1 MTDQTSDISMRSQAA
16 AGQAEGEYLPVGD
29 STGVASLGQDTGRH
43 QEDESYFHLVVRRF
57 RRSKVSIVGGVM
69 VTVLVMLAIFAD
81 FFSPVS
87 IYEINLQNAFI
98 PPQRIYFFY
107 DANGN
112 FHPGPFVYN
121 YTYELDPLTFK
132 VHWVED
138 TEKAYPIHFFVQ
150 GSEYKILGLIPSNIH
165 LFGVEEGGTIYLL
178 GTDKLGRD
186 LWGKACEAG
195 RISLSMGLFGTI
207 ISVAVGSVLGV
218 ASGYYGGSVDNI
230 MQRFTEF
237 VAAFPNL
244 PLWMA
249 LAALVPKTADSFTV
263 FVIMAFIFAL
273 LTWTTLAREVR
284 GKVLSLRETD
294 FILAAK
300 EMGASDARIIFR
312 HLYPNTLSHVIV
324 ILTLTI
330 PGVILAESFLSF
342 LGIGITEPLISWGLM
357 MRNTQ
362 DIQTLGQNA
371 WILAPIIFIVM
382 AVLGFNFLGDGLR
395 DAADP
400 YATK

>member
-1 MTDQTSDISMRSQAA
+1 MNNELGRKLFDDQGVI
-16 AGQAEGEYLPVGD
+16 GQEHNEG
-29 STGVASLGQDTGRH
+29 
-43 QEDESYFHLVVRRF
+43 YFQLVWRRF
-57 RRSKVSIVGGVM
+57 RRSTASIVGSLM
-69 VTVLVMLAIFAD
+69 VLTLLILAIFAD
-81 FFSPVS
+81 FFSPTS
-87 IYEINLQNAFI
+87 IYEINLQASFI
-98 PPQRIYFFY
+98 PPQRIRFI
-107 DANGN
+107 DHEGK
-112 FHPGPFVYN
+112 FHLRPFVYN
-121 YTYELDPLTFK
+121 FTYTLDPKTFK
-132 VHWVED
+132 VLWMED
-138 TEKAYPIHFFVQ
+138 TSKAYFLRFFVK
-150 GSEYKILGLIPSNIH
+150 GAEYKILGLIPSH
-165 LFGVEEGGTIYLL
+165 LHLYGVEEGGTVYIL
-178 GTDKLGRD
+178 GTDKMGRD

-195 RISLSMGLFGTI
+195 RISLSMSLFGTI
-207 ISVAVGSVLGV
+207 ISIAVGSILGV
-218 ASGYYGGSVDNI
+218 ASGYYGGWIDSVL
-230 MQRFTEF
+230 QRFTEF
-237 VAAFPNL
+237 ISAFPNL

-263 FVIMAFIFAL
+263 FIIMACIFAL
-273 LTWTTLAREVR
+273 LSWTTLAREVR
-284 GKVLSLRETD
+284 AKVMSLRETD

-312 HLYPNTLSHVIV
+312 HLYPNTLSHIIV

-371 WILAPIIFIVM
+371 WILSPIGFMVV

-400 YATK
+400 YAAM